1 LPRSISDSS
10 FAWFTSQASYATG
23 NLFDTGYVVGY
34 LLIALAALHP
44 GGAVAGTSP
53 DQPSRAAM
61 ALPYAPILAVAVVS
75 AVMDLAHRPLG
86 PFLYWDGAAML
97 GLIMGRQLLS
107 LSANQTLSRQLQD
120 TVTALQEREQELA
133 YRAFHDDLTGLPNRA
148 MFHQLLTSEL
158 VARDSHRVIVMLI
171 DLDDFKQVNDT
182 HGHHIGD
189 ALLAEVAQRLR
200 GSLRGR
206 DIVARLGGDEFAVL
220 LRDDPTTSTADTVAR
235 RIRESLDAP
244 PGPAPDIPLDPRQH
258 RDRLL
263 RRRTQPGPAPR
274 PRRCRHVPGQTRP
287 QGPRRAP
294 VTVTAPGFSATAV
307 QLFHPFDAGRPL
319 PPASGTPPVRAGVG
333 LSAEQSRRTLDS

>member
-1 LPRSISDSS
+1 
-10 FAWFTSQASYATG
+10 
-23 NLFDTGYVVGY
+23 
-34 LLIALAALHP
+34 
-44 GGAVAGTSP
+44 
-53 DQPSRAAM
+53 M

-120 TVTALQEREQELA
+120 TVTALQQREQELA

-244 PGPAPDIPLDPRQH
+244 LDLPQTSLSIHASIGIAYSDDGPNLDQLLGHADAAMYRAK
-258 RDRLL
+258 RDRKD
-263 RRRTQPGPAPR
+263 RDV
-274 PRRCRHVPGQTRP
+274 H
-287 QGPRRAP
+287 
-294 VTVTAPGFSATAV
+294 
-307 QLFHPFDAGRPL
+307 
-319 PPASGTPPVRAGVG
+319 
-333 LSAEQSRRTLDS
+333 LSR